1 MPNVVSLTRPRISG
15 QSPINENCQN
25 SRTTNDIDM
34 KLRPV
39 TENDKRNTI
48 TSKKD
53 DDVMPANYDIIIA
66 FPIYGQLEQSKI
78 WVPDAWLEKLS
89 FSLIVAFYF
98 TKTERRSAKSLTQ
111 NLMLL
116 LWVKVINILYLKNI
130 THCPFY
136 WGVSM
141 PEYVVFNQLC
151 CVSI

>member
-1 MPNVVSLTRPRISG
+1 
-15 QSPINENCQN
+15 
-25 SRTTNDIDM
+25 M
-34 KLRPV
+34 KLGPV

-53 DDVMPANYDIIIA
+53 DDVMPANCDIIIA

-116 LWVKVINILYLKNI
+116 L
-130 THCPFY
+130 
-136 WGVSM
+136 
-141 PEYVVFNQLC
+141 
-151 CVSI
+151 